1 MSALHKS
8 LDAAIHLAQIAGM
21 DIPEQLRVFAEK
33 WAEADAKAYELDARA
48 RAIEDSKSAVLAK
61 RCKALGGNLS
71 IAAAEREVKAA
82 QEWHDFLVDIE
93 RAYRSAA
100 AARHEAN
107 KARGEL
113 DYWKAK
119 FEAWLVGQNHAREIA
134 A

>member
-1 MSALHKS
+1 MPALHDS
-8 LDAAIHLAQIAGM
+8 LDAAVRLARIAGM
-21 DIPEQLRVFAEK
+21 DIPEQLRVFAQA
-33 WAEADAKAYELDARA
+33 WADADAKAYELDAKA
-48 RAIEDSKSAVLAK
+48 RSKEDSKSAVLAK

-82 QEWHDFLVDIE
+82 QEWHDFLVEIE
-93 RAYRSAA
+93 QAYRSAA

-119 FEAWLVGQNHAREIA
+119 FAAWLVGQNHAREMA